1 MASPDPHAAT
11 LQHSVLGLDFGD
23 RVVIAWWSKMSTPCL
38 FVPVRSP
45 RSSLMY
51 PLPIRRLKDILGH
64 IVPGMTLTTVEE
76 IPSTRLPRLYYLNL
90 SDGEQLL
97 LSFAPTLAVR
107 LLRHEQTLLSSEA
120 TLIHFLSCMLRSDL
134 NEESALS
141 SRSITGSQGSRVTDL
156 SQLVPI
162 MVKHSSNPREMGYPY
177 TLFEPGEGEPLSELS
192 IYLSRPEQ
200 RLIDKQIGTLVRD
213 LALITSPS
221 GNFGTV
227 SRVCNDPSAPAAT
240 ESSRNPRGSTDWNG
254 AFMSLVEGILRDG
267 EDMSV
272 LLPYEVIRRN
282 FDRLSWR
289 LSAITIPR
297 LFVIDA
303 GEPSNVLIQR
313 DPEGASPSSID
324 GPRVKGL
331 RDWSQGIFGD
341 PLLSSCFEDSS
352 EGFLEGWRLDGTE
365 DIIEDEEGR
374 ATRLLLYRCYR
385 AIVNIVTEYYRPQA
399 DSSRREL
406 EGRRKLTNVLAE
418 LEKVDVE
425 QLDFVK
431 RARSPSGS
439 GGEGASKRQKQE
451 TAHT

>member
-1 MASPDPHAAT
+1 
-11 LQHSVLGLDFGD
+11 
-23 RVVIAWWSKMSTPCL
+23 MSTPSL
-38 FVPVRSP
+38 FQPIRPP
-45 RSSLMY
+45 RTSLMY
-51 PLPIRRLKDILGH
+51 TLPIRRLRDILEH
-64 IVPGMTLTTVEE
+64 VVPGVTLTSVEE
-76 IPSTRLPRLYYLNL
+76 VPSTRLPRLYYLNL

-97 LSFAPTLAVR
+97 LSFAPSLAVR

-120 TLIHFLSCMLRSDL
+120 TLIDFLSCLIRSGP
-134 NEESALS
+134 EELPLPSE
-141 SRSITGSQGSRVTDL
+141 SITGSQRSRVTDL
-156 SQLVPI
+156 SQLVPV

-177 TLFEPGEGEPLSELS
+177 TLFEPGMGEPLSDIS

-200 RLIDKQIGTLVRD
+200 RLIDKQIGSFVRD
-213 LALITSPS
+213 LALISSPS
-221 GNFGTV
+221 ENFGTV
-227 SRVCNDPSAPAAT
+227 SRVCNDPSTAAAAAGSCT
-240 ESSRNPRGSTDWNG
+240 PRGSPDWTS

-272 LLPYEVIRRN
+272 LLPYEVIRKH

-289 LSAITIPR
+289 LGAVTVPR
-297 LFVIDA
+297 LLIIDA
-303 GEPSNVLIQR
+303 GEPSNVLIKR
-313 DPEGASPSSID
+313 DSEGASPSEND
-324 GPRVKGL
+324 GPRVTGL

-341 PLLSSCFEDSS
+341 PLLSSCFENSS
-352 EGFLEGWRLDGTE
+352 EGFLDGWRLDGTE
-365 DIIEDEEGR
+365 DIIEDEEGG

-385 AIVNIVTEYYRPQA
+385 AIVNIVTEYYRPQP

-425 QLDFVK
+425 QIDFVK

-439 GGEGASKRQKQE
+439 AGEEASKRQKLE

>member
-1 MASPDPHAAT
+1 
-11 LQHSVLGLDFGD
+11 
-23 RVVIAWWSKMSTPCL
+23 
-38 FVPVRSP
+38 
-45 RSSLMY
+45 MY
-51 PLPIRRLKDILGH
+51 TLPIRRLRDILGH
-64 IVPGMTLTTVEE
+64 IVPGVTLTSVEE
-76 IPSTRLPRLYYLNL
+76 VSSTRLPRLYYLNL

-97 LSFAPTLAVR
+97 LSFAPSLAVR

-120 TLIHFLSCMLRSDL
+120 TLIDFLSSSIRSGP
-134 NEESALS
+134 EELPPPSG
-141 SRSITGSQGSRVTDL
+141 SITGSQGSRVTDL
-156 SQLVPI
+156 SQLVPV

-177 TLFEPGEGEPLSELS
+177 TLFEPGMGESLSDIS

-200 RLIDKQIGTLVRD
+200 RLIDKQIGSFVRD
-213 LALITSPS
+213 LALIASPS

-227 SRVCNDPSAPAAT
+227 SRVCNDPSTAAAT
-240 ESSRNPRGSTDWNG
+240 AGSSRAPRGSPDWTS

-272 LLPYEVIRRN
+272 LLPYEVIRKH

-289 LSAITIPR
+289 LSAVTKPR
-297 LFVIDA
+297 LLVIDA

-313 DPEGASPSSID
+313 DSEGASTSEND
-324 GPRVKGL
+324 GPRVTGL

-341 PLLSSCFEDSS
+341 PLLSSCFENSS

-365 DIIEDEEGR
+365 DIIEDEEGG

-385 AIVNIVTEYYRPQA
+385 AIVNIVTEYYRPQP

-425 QLDFVK
+425 QIDFVK
-431 RARSPSGS
+431 RARSASGS
-439 GGEGASKRQKQE
+439 AGEEASKRQKLE
-451 TAHT
+451 TAYT